1 MINLK
6 KLGAGNHLIK
16 VRYHIIHY
24 NISREKELD
33 TTYIVLSFS
42 KLGDGKTFFKPTT
55 KELSR

>member
-24 NISREKELD
+24 NISKGERAGHNLHCFILIK
-33 TTYIVLSFS
+33 V
-42 KLGDGKTFFKPTT
+42 G
-55 KELSR
+55 